1 MKCSQLIVGVL
12 LLGPPASGVYAG
24 DFDTEKVRKACPG
37 IAAWQKIHPD
47 NMQTSPPHQGS
58 DLKLVAELRKMVKE
72 DQAARNFDPQNM
84 NEEVFKRMQK
94 VDRKDDKILRAIIQ
108 RLGVPTT
115 ALIGTDGMKDFWL
128 LVQHAD
134 RDVQL
139 QEAVLKKFSDGV
151 SGASLPEVAYLTDR
165 VRRNRGRPQLY
176 GNQFESQNGGPLT
189 LAETEDLA
197 HLSERRQRM
206 GLMPFE
212 DYECGIKALYDEA
225 PSAAVH

>member
-1 MKCSQLIVGVL
+1 MKCSKFIVGVL
-12 LLGPPASGVYAG
+12 LLGPPASAACAG
-24 DFDTEKVRKACPG
+24 DFDTEKVRTACPG

-47 NMQTSPPHQGS
+47 TMQTSPPHQGS
-58 DLKLVAELRKMVKE
+58 DLKLVAELRKMVEE

-84 NEEVFKRMQK
+84 NEAVFRRMQR
-94 VDRKDDKILRAIIQ
+94 VDRRDDKILRAIVQ

-134 RDVQL
+134 RDVKL
-139 QEAVLKKFSDGV
+139 QEAVLKKFADGI

-165 VRRNRGRPQLY
+165 VRRNQGHPQLY
-176 GNQFESQNGGPLT
+176 GSQFESKNGGPFT
-189 LAETEDLA
+189 LEETEDLA
-197 HLSERRQRM
+197 HLPERRQSM

-212 DYECGIKALYDEA
+212 DYECGITVVYDNA
-225 PSAAVH
+225 SSPPVH